1 MNKII
6 KKLLLS
12 RGINKIGNIFYD
24 YGNSIWLASMGSIGK
39 KFLAY
44 YQMAD
49 TLTSILLNPISG
61 ALVDRFKRRKIL
73 LYTDFICFISCLLA
87 SFVSNNNLM
96 LYTLVIVNIILAV
109 SSSFSRIAN
118 KSIITEVV
126 EKDEIVNYNSK
137 LEITNQVISVCS
149 PIFSFIV
156 IQFTSLRVILLIDA
170 LSFLL
175 SFICIK
181 MIKIEEIKYQ
191 IESKKGTSL
200 KSVLSDI
207 LEGIIFVYKE
217 KEILLLLIL
226 SSLINFIFAG
236 FAYILPYSDKLFS
249 MNGAFAT
256 MLSLGALGSILA
268 ALVSYKVKST
278 MRNLHINL
286 ILSGL
291 GISVIG
297 LYKFVNLPIIVF
309 LFGNFLVE
317 FFMTIFNIHYLS
329 QIQIKVPNEL
339 MGRVFSC
346 VFTVAIILMPLGTF
360 VLSKIPG
367 SINLITFFV
376 LGILVMLI
384 SFISMTYSR
393 VKFGKYP

>member
-1 MNKII
+1 MNKTI
-6 KKLLLS
+6 KKLLFS

-24 YGNSIWLASMGSIGK
+24 YGNSIWLASIGSIGK

-44 YQMAD
+44 YQIAD

-73 LYTDFICFISCLLA
+73 LYTDFICFIACLLA
-87 SFVSNNNLM
+87 AFISNNNLM

-118 KSIITEVV
+118 KSFISEIV

-137 LEITNQVISVCS
+137 LEVTTKVISVCS

-170 LSFLL
+170 ISFLL

-191 IESKKGTSL
+191 ISSKTGTDL

-207 LEGIIFVYKE
+207 WEGIIFVYNE

-226 SSLINFIFAG
+226 ASLINFMFAG

-249 MNGAFAT
+249 INGAFAT

-268 ALVSYKVKST
+268 AFISGKIKSSI
-278 MRNLHINL
+278 RNLHLSL
-286 ILSGL
+286 ILSGSGVVL
-291 GISVIG
+291 IG
-297 LYKFVNLPIIVF
+297 LYKFINFPIIIF

-329 QIQIKVPNEL
+329 QIQIKVPNEM

-384 SFISMTYSR
+384 SFISMTYSK
-393 VKFGKYP
+393 VKFGK

>member
-44 YQMAD
+44 YQMVD

-149 PIFSFIV
+149 PIFSFVV

-329 QIQIKVPNEL
+329 QIQIKVSNEL

-367 SINLITFFV
+367 SINLITFFL

-393 VKFGKYP
+393 VKFGK